1 MLLSI
6 RRAKAASQL
15 YWMPATALLSQRFA
29 IPGLGFH
36 RRTYLTFSR
45 GFIEPTSRVPGSQAE
60 LGSAYPLRNGL
71 SKLTRAR
78 FQSPARLVKGPSF
91 EFSFV
96 CHQSHM
102 LLSNDRRRPSPRSSR
117 LSDHS
122 GRHSMHVVEKCLEL
136 AGARGVA
143 QLAQRLGFDLANA
156 FAGDGERPANF
167 LQRVLQAILQTKT
180 HLDHLLFTCAEG
192 VQHVRGLFLQF
203 HVDDG
208 FGG

>member
-45 GFIEPTSRVPGSQAE
+45 GFIEPTRRVPGGQAE

-78 FQSPARLVKGPSF
+78 FLSRARLVKDAFF
-91 EFSFV
+91 EFRFL
-96 CHQSHM
+96 C
-102 LLSNDRRRPSPRSSR
+102 PRATVKGNCVKR
-117 LSDHS
+117 LT
-122 GRHSMHVVEKCLEL
+122 LF
-136 AGARGVA
+136 GA
-143 QLAQRLGFDLANA
+143 
-156 FAGDGERPANF
+156 
-167 LQRVLQAILQTKT
+167 VL
-180 HLDHLLFTCAEG
+180 
-192 VQHVRGLFLQF
+192 
-203 HVDDG
+203 
-208 FGG
+208 